1 MSKELGNEF
10 EERRVARLLAR
21 AAEAITPLS
30 DVEQAMLA
38 RGATAR
44 LHAHPTHRRSL
55 ARRRHVL
62 SVAAVAAVA
71 ALAVSLPIRSQT
83 AEPPSPATSADV
95 GEYLAAFPEG
105 SALELLLSRRGA
117 QHA

>member
-1 MSKELGNEF
+1 MSGQLGNEF
-10 EERRVARLLAR
+10 EERRVARLLTR

-30 DVEQAMLA
+30 EVEQAMLA
-38 RGATAR
+38 RDAAAGLR
-44 LHAHPTHRRSL
+44 AHPSHRRSF

-71 ALAVSLPIRSQT
+71 ALAVSLPIRSQGT
-83 AEPPSPATSADV
+83 EPRSPATSSDV